1 MAPQRGAVHCG
12 AVQCRRLPP
21 KRRLQGHRS
30 GSSAVRQP
38 RPQRRADLMTSATCW
53 VVICLGRLCLR
64 PGRLRRRLRP
74 VQVRRVRPRA
84 WASSTPPSSP
94 SWLTRTRRAPCS
106 APCSAL
112 WRRWWA
118 APRAAS
124 ASAGSG
130 SEADQ
135 TPRPRRRAPLRRIPS
150 RWATSRGSGRSLRR
164 ACTSP
169 CTWCCVL
176 QCWCSFACTHAHA
189 QAHMPTH
196 CTCRRTR
203 RRGWAVLKSP
213 STSSSSLARRSSAS
227 RPPTSRRAS
236 ASTPVAPTRRRA
248 PTCFST
254 FSRRSCPTSRPAAW
268 CVTTSLSCRP

>member
-164 ACTSP
+164 
-169 CTWCCVL
+169 
-176 QCWCSFACTHAHA
+176 
-189 QAHMPTH
+189 
-196 CTCRRTR
+196 TR